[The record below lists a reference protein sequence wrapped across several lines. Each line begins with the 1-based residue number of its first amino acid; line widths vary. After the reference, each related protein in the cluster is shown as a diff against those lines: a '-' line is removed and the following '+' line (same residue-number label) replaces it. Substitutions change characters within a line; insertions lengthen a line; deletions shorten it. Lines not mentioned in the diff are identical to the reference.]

1 MNKWNLPELICCVV
15 DWIDL
20 GVCGIIHHHHSDDND
35 TDKKC
40 QIEREDENHCMLTIC
55 QRHKDKLTAKE
66 GGGSIK
72 LRYRTPRS
80 TAVAMY
86 YCNYP
91 QGRYHVL

>member
-1 MNKWNLPELICCVV
+1 MLCCVT
-15 DWIDL
+15 DCIDP
-20 GVCGIIHHHHSDDND
+20 GICGIIHHHHLDG
-35 TDKKC
+35 KC
-40 QIEREDENHCMLTIC
+40 QVEREDENHCMLTIC

-66 GGGSIK
+66 GSIK

-86 YCNYP
+86 YCDYP

>member
-1 MNKWNLPELICCVV
+1 MICCVV
-15 DWIDL
+15 DCIDP
-20 GVCGIIHHHHSDDND
+20 GVCGIIHHHHNDDV
-35 TDKKC
+35 KKC

-55 QRHKDKLTAKE
+55 QRHKKQLTAIE
-66 GGGSIK
+66 GSIK

-86 YCNYP
+86 YCDYP

>member
-1 MNKWNLPELICCVV
+1 MICCVV
-15 DWIDL
+15 DCIDP

-55 QRHKDKLTAKE
+55 QRHKKKLTAIE
-66 GGGSIK
+66 GSIK

-86 YCNYP
+86 YCDYP